1 MRRYEQIIADFQP
14 IIKALQEETDNDAGN
29 LLWMDFDN
37 MCWEQ
42 NGTRMDDIEGYF
54 IEFPEGVRIDLLDE
68 TGDGEIFYLNT
79 RDDWYTEAKFNSLQT
94 RIAWLLE
101 EV

>member
-1 MRRYEQIIADFQP
+1 
-14 IIKALQEETDNDAGN
+14 
-29 LLWMDFDN
+29 
-37 MCWEQ
+37 
-42 NGTRMDDIEGYF
+42 MDDIEGYF

>member
-37 MCWEQ
+37 MCWKW
-42 NGTRMDDIEGYF
+42 NGTRIIDIEGYF

-79 RDDWYTEAKFNSLQT
+79 RDDWYTEDKINLMQT